1 MQLNSEPKIDLH
13 KQSQLILIKGAKAFQ
28 WRKSFQQVM
37 LDQLD
42 IYIPKKKKKKNEWPR
57 LHTFHKK
64 VNLKLIMDLNI
75 KNL

>member
-42 IYIPKKKKKKNEWPR
+42 IYIPKKKKKKEWMTQTSY
-57 LHTFHKK
+57 LS
-64 VNLKLIMDLNI
+64 
-75 KNL
+75 